1 MWYAILASFGLMLL
15 LFFTTNPTDATGKL
29 NEFALATGGS
39 ANFFETAK
47 AAAMDA
53 GVNFNPPFW
62 LFGTLMVAPIAWT
75 SLQWATY
82 SVEQGGEIKNAHV
95 FRNQLFIIVGSLIAT
110 AGLLVLLAV
119 GMRTGIGN
127 DGILVASS
135 GYWYAVPEATI
146 AGTFLMPNMIA
157 IALTSSPILIAIIG
171 VGYIL
176 NSFQIVCNCYIG
188 TTRIMVAQGLDGL
201 LPDWFARVHP
211 RLKTPLN
218 AHIAYFLAAVPV
230 IIAYNKYSEWVRWT
244 LGVTFA
250 NGAVMTLSALAAALL
265 PYRAAKLYQASPGA
279 QYQFGNLPMVTVF
292 GTLGFLFGGFMVGS
306 FLFVDDL
313 GLAFSSDAF
322 PYYIVAGTAAFGI
335 IVYWIMRTFRAQ
347 RGLKVEYA
355 FSEIPPE

>member
-1 MWYAILASFGLMLL
+1 
-15 LFFTTNPTDATGKL
+15 
-29 NEFALATGGS
+29 
-39 ANFFETAK
+39 
-47 AAAMDA
+47 
-53 GVNFNPPFW
+53 
-62 LFGTLMVAPIAWT
+62 
-75 SLQWATY
+75 
-82 SVEQGGEIKNAHV
+82 
-95 FRNQLFIIVGSLIAT
+95 
-110 AGLLVLLAV
+110 
-119 GMRTGIGN
+119 
-127 DGILVASS
+127 
-135 GYWYAVPEATI
+135 
-146 AGTFLMPNMIA
+146 
-157 IALTSSPILIAIIG
+157 
-171 VGYIL
+171 
-176 NSFQIVCNCYIG
+176 
-188 TTRIMVAQGLDGL
+188 MVAQGLDGL

-279 QYQFGNLPMVTVF
+279 QYRFGNLPMVTVF
-292 GTLGFLFGGFMVGS
+292 GALGFLFGGFMVGS

-335 IVYWIMRTFRAQ
+335 IIYWIMRTFRAQ

-355 FSEIPPE
+355 FLEIPPE